1 MLEEKETIEK
11 KKFGTEELMVKLSGR
26 IDVTSTPEIEQ
37 EINSELDS
45 ISYLTID
52 MGDVNY
58 ISSVGLRALL
68 SFQKKITPK
77 GQMRIVN
84 VKSEVLEIFKMVG
97 FDKVLNIDID

>member
-1 MLEEKETIEK
+1 MSNIEK
-11 KKFGTEELMVKLSGR
+11 KKFGTEELLVKLSGR

-37 EINSELDS
+37 EVNSELDS

-58 ISSVGLRALL
+58 ISSVGLRAFL
-68 SFQKKITPK
+68 SFQKKITPN

-84 VKSEVLEIFKMVG
+84 IKPEVLEIFKMVG
-97 FDKVLNIDID
+97 FDKVLNIN

>member
-1 MLEEKETIEK
+1 MNNIEK
-11 KKFGTEELMVKLSGR
+11 KKFSTEELLVKLSGR

-68 SFQKKITPK
+68 SFQKKIASK

-84 VKSEVLEIFKMVG
+84 VKQEVLEIFKMVG
-97 FDKVLNIDID
+97 FDKVLNIV

>member
-1 MLEEKETIEK
+1 MNNIEK